1 MVRRWR
7 LIGHFHIL
15 YNPPPP
21 ARCVLQGGA
30 ASPSRPPS
38 PMRAGGLG
46 KDASLFGGVQLNS
59 GLTDSEDEEAAEE
72 EEAHPRGGGG
82 VRR

>member
-1 MVRRWR
+1 
-7 LIGHFHIL
+7 
-15 YNPPPP
+15 
-21 ARCVLQGGA
+21 
-30 ASPSRPPS
+30 
-38 PMRAGGLG
+38 MRAGGLG